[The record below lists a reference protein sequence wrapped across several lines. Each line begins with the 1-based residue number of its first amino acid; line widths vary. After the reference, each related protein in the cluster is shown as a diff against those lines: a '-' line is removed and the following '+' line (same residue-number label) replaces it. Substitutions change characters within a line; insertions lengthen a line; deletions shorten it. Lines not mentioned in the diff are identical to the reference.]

1 MPFLRISWDLAP
13 NSCHMSLTH
22 KPFISVPGTPAEPP
36 TCSQLVCLLCWGH
49 CYRDPCIMA
58 FSSSFQYGGYYSF
71 FSKQD
76 FKQFAASWIS
86 KPRKRQMS
94 SFFSPLFGLL
104 LCWLHQELEG
114 LLSKFRWGCMGT
126 RHLNVLFFLS
136 EGENPFSS
144 QPFLKRNFDLLNP
157 EARVSFPL
165 RQVWALEPILW
176 CGYCRPPNQQ
186 LSCPSSL

>member
-1 MPFLRISWDLAP
+1 
-13 NSCHMSLTH
+13 
-22 KPFISVPGTPAEPP
+22 
-36 TCSQLVCLLCWGH
+36 
-49 CYRDPCIMA
+49 MA

-94 SFFSPLFGLL
+94 SFFSPLFGFL
-104 LCWLHQELEG
+104 LCWLHQESEG

-126 RHLNVLFFLS
+126 RHLNLLFFLS
-136 EGENPFSS
+136 EGENPFPF

-165 RQVWALEPILW
+165 RHVWALEPFLW
-176 CGYCRPPNQQ
+176 RGDCRPPNRPRCSPRSATRLPQ
-186 LSCPSSL
+186 LPPRCRVASRVFSTVTLTSLRHHLILNSTCWSKCFLFPHTFLEKLVS